1 MKPRLSYTYV
11 GERFPEHYMKDVIV
25 AEISEQA
32 GISYRILK
40 NRMGMK
46 KARGHGVVITDD
58 DLLPKKRE
66 TNRSSQSKRKES
78 PIVLSLSQKWLRKPL
93 I

>member
-25 AEISEQA
+25 AVIAEQA

-46 KARGHGVVITDD
+46 KARGHGIVITDD

-66 TNRSSQSKRKES
+66 TNRSSQWKRKEH

>member
-25 AEISEQA
+25 AVISEQA

>member
-25 AEISEQA
+25 GEIARQA
-32 GISYRILK
+32 GIPYRILK

-46 KARGHGVVITDD
+46 KARGHGVFITDD

-66 TNRSSQSKRKES
+66 IQRPTQWKRKET
-78 PIVLSLSQKWLRKPL
+78 PVAHSLSQKWLRKPL

>member
-11 GERFPEHYMKDVIV
+11 GERFPEHYLKDVIV
-25 AEISEQA
+25 GEIAQQA

-46 KARGHGVVITDD
+46 RARGHGIVITDD

-66 TNRSSQSKRKES
+66 IKRPTQCKKKEN
-78 PIVLSLSQKWLRKPL
+78 PVVLSLSQKWLRKP
-93 I
+93 II

>member
-25 AEISEQA
+25 AVISEQA

-46 KARGHGVVITDD
+46 KARGHGIVITDD

-66 TNRSSQSKRKES
+66 TNRSSQWKRKES

>member
-25 AEISEQA
+25 GEIAQQA
-32 GISYRILK
+32 GISYQILK

-46 KARGHGVVITDD
+46 KTRGHAIVITDD
-58 DLLPKKRE
+58 DLLPKKRVV
-66 TNRSSQSKRKES
+66 TKVWNWKRKER
-78 PIVLSLSQKWLRKPL
+78 PVVLSLSQKWLRKP
-93 I
+93 II

>member
-25 AEISEQA
+25 GEIAQQA
-32 GISYRILK
+32 GISYQILK
-40 NRMGMK
+40 NRMGLK
-46 KARGHGVVITDD
+46 KARGHNVVITDD

-66 TNRSSQSKRKES
+66 LNRGGQWRKKEK
-78 PIVLSLSQKWLRKPL
+78 PIFLSLSQKWLRKPWL
-93 I
+93 

>member
-25 AEISEQA
+25 GEIAQQA

-46 KARGHGVVITDD
+46 KARGHGIFITDD

-66 TNRSSQSKRKES
+66 IQRPTQWKRKET
-78 PIVLSLSQKWLRKPL
+78 PVVNSLSQKWLRKPL